1 MNKKVVLYV
10 LLAIA
15 AAVGFWYFTKPGD
28 QTVGTPSQH
37 VWNTEAS
44 TEVTL
49 IEYGDFQ
56 CPGCAQYF
64 PILKEIKQR
73 YEGVI
78 TFQFKHF
85 PLESI
90 HQNARA
96 GARAAEAAG
105 LQGKFWEMHDYLF
118 ENQTAWSNAGDPLSL
133 FESYAQ
139 AIGVTD
145 LAKFTEDFKSKQ
157 VAATITADLEAGRA
171 LGVDSTPSFVLN
183 GKKLQENPA
192 ANVDAF
198 VEMLDSAITEA
209 GGTPPSA
216 ESTTPTEEDATPAEE
231 TTTTE

>member
-15 AAVGFWYFTKPGD
+15 AAASFWYFTKPGE
-28 QTVGTPSQH
+28 QTVGVPSEH

-44 TEVTL
+44 TDVSL

-64 PILKEIKQR
+64 PVLQEVKQR

-96 GARAAEAAG
+96 AARAAEAAG
-105 LQGKFWEMHDYLF
+105 LQDKFWEMHDYLF
-118 ENQTAWSNAGDPLSL
+118 ENQAAWSTAGDPLSL

-145 LAKFTEDFKSKQ
+145 LAKFSTDFKSQQ
-157 VAATITADLEAGRA
+157 VAATITADLEGGRE
-171 LGVDSTPSFVLN
+171 LGVESTPTFILN

-192 ANVDAF
+192 ASVEAF
-198 VEMLDSAITEA
+198 VEMLDTAITEA

-216 ESTTPTEEDATPAEE
+216 ESTTPATEAP
-231 TTTTE
+231 TE